1 MNMITMN
8 KKHLDPMR
16 EDSISRCRA
25 KHWFFAAILVI
36 CGLSMTM
43 TSCSKDDDDDVVVPT
58 PEESVVLN
66 CAKPDYMKKGDK
78 VALISPSYYTPME
91 NVEKTADVLR
101 SWGLEPVVGP
111 NVGKVVDGKYAGT
124 VAERISDIRWALSD
138 PSIKAII
145 CNRGGYGTIQLI
157 DQLTL
162 AELKAS
168 PKWLVGFSDI
178 STLHGLLTRA
188 GVMSI
193 HGTMS
198 SFLCK
203 GGTDA
208 TSTLMR
214 DLLLGKVPRYEVP
227 THKQNITGKA
237 TGTLVGGNICTFA
250 PNLGTQADATMGK
263 DLILFVEEVEES
275 MHNIDRQMRILQM
288 NGVLNRCKGIILGE
302 FTDCGKEFTY
312 ESVEAMLHEML
323 KDYNIPVLCGFPGGH
338 GDVNLP
344 LVMGANVTI
353 DVRADGATLQFNID
367 GDQQQVNTAGISAP
381 LTPASVRMRLA
392 GKLE

>member
-1 MNMITMN
+1 MKRVLLNVATVVCFV
-8 KKHLDPMR
+8 LT
-16 EDSISRCRA
+16 S
-25 KHWFFAAILVI
+25 
-36 CGLSMTM
+36 CGMLTLA
-43 TSCSKDDDDDVVVPT
+43 SCSKENGVVPDYEK
-58 PEESVVLN
+58 PIVIS
-66 CAKPDYMKKGDK
+66 CAKPDYLKAGDK
-78 VALISPSYYTPME
+78 VALISPSYFTPME
-91 NVEKTADVLR
+91 NVEKTATILR
-101 SWGLEPVVGP
+101 GWGLEPVIGP
-111 NVGKVVDGKYAGT
+111 NVGKVSEGKYAGT
-124 VAERISDIRWALSD
+124 VAERVSDIRWALND

-178 STLHGLLTRA
+178 STLHGLLSRA

-198 SFLCK
+198 SFLAK
-203 GGTDA
+203 GGTDK

-214 DLLLGKVPRYEVP
+214 DLLLGNVPRYELP
-227 THKQNITGKA
+227 THKQNIV
-237 TGTLVGGNICTFA
+237 GTASGVLVGGNLCTFT
-250 PNLGTQADATMGK
+250 PNLGSKADATKGNN
-263 DLILFVEEVEES
+263 LILFIEEIEES
-275 MHNIDRQMRILQM
+275 MHNIDRQMHILQM

-323 KDYNIPVLCGFPGGH
+323 KEYNIPVLCGFPAGH

-344 LVMGANVTI
+344 LVMGAPVTI
-353 DVRADGATLQFNID
+353 DVRNDGATLQFNIE
-367 GDQQQVNTAGISAP
+367 GTQQQVNTADITAP
-381 LTPASVRMRLA
+381 KTPAAVRMFLA
-392 GKLE
+392 GKRE

>member
-1 MNMITMN
+1 MKWMM
-8 KKHLDPMR
+8 
-16 EDSISRCRA
+16 
-25 KHWFFAAILVI
+25 AATLI
-36 CGLSMTM
+36 CGVSIM
-43 TSCSKDDDDDVVVPT
+43 TSCSKDDEVIVVNPDKT
-58 PEESVVLN
+58 IVLN
-66 CAKPDYMKKGDK
+66 CEKPNYLKAGEK

-101 SWGLEPVVGP
+101 SWGLEPVIGP
-111 NVGKVVDGKYAGT
+111 NVGKKVDGQYAGT
-124 VAERISDIRWALSD
+124 VAERVSDIRWALNNPD
-138 PSIKAII
+138 IKAII

-178 STLHGLLTRA
+178 STLHGLLNCA

-198 SFLCK
+198 SFLAK

-214 DLLLGKVPRYEVP
+214 DLLLGKVPRYELP
-227 THKQNITGKA
+227 AHPQNITGQA
-237 TGTLVGGNICTFA
+237 TGTLVGGNLCTFA
-250 PNLGTQADATMGK
+250 PNLGSQADATRGK
-263 DLILFVEEVEES
+263 DLILFIEEIEES

-288 NGVLNRCKGIILGE
+288 NGVLDRCKGIILGE

-312 ESVEAMLHEML
+312 GSVEAMLYETL

-344 LVMGANVTI
+344 LVMGSNVTI
-353 DVRADGATLQFNID
+353 DVRNDGATLQFNID
-367 GDQQQVNTAGISAP
+367 GEQQQVKTADITAP
-381 LTPASVRMRLA
+381 ATPAAVRMRLA
-392 GKLE
+392 GKRE

>member
-1 MNMITMN
+1 MFRKISNNEYNKMDMRKFMNWI
-8 KKHLDPMR
+8 L
-16 EDSISRCRA
+16 
-25 KHWFFAAILVI
+25 AALLL
-36 CGLSMTM
+36 CGAGML
-43 TSCSKDDDDDVVVPT
+43 TSCDNEDNNIVPT
-58 PEESVVLN
+58 PDDKPVVLN
-66 CAKPDYMKKGDK
+66 CEKPDYLQAGDK
-78 VALISPSYYTPME
+78 VALISPSYFTPME

-101 SWGLEPVVGP
+101 SWELEPVVGP
-111 NVGKVVDGKYAGT
+111 NVGKKIDGQYAGT

-138 PSIKAII
+138 PDIKAII

-178 STLHGLLTRA
+178 STLHGLMMRA

-198 SFLCK
+198 SFLAK
-203 GGTDA
+203 GGTDS

-214 DLLLGKVPRYEVP
+214 DLLLGKVPRYELP
-227 THKQNITGKA
+227 AHQQNITGKA
-237 TGTLVGGNICTFA
+237 TGTLVGGNLCTFA
-250 PNLGTQADATMGK
+250 PNLSTQADATIGK

-288 NGVLNRCKGIILGE
+288 NGVLDRCKGIVLGE

-312 ESVEAMLHEML
+312 ESVEAMLHELL
-323 KDYNIPVLCGFPGGH
+323 KTYNIPVLCGFPGGH

-353 DVRADGATLQFNID
+353 DVRTDGATLQFNID
-367 GDQQQVNTAGISAP
+367 GEQQQVNTADITTP
-381 LTPASVRMRLA
+381 VTPAAVRMRLA
-392 GKLE
+392 GKIE

>member
-1 MNMITMN
+1 M
-8 KKHLDPMR
+8 L
-16 EDSISRCRA
+16 
-25 KHWFFAAILVI
+25 AAILT
-36 CGLSMTM
+36 CGSML
-43 TSCSKDDDDDVVVPT
+43 TSCSDDDDIIDGIPDQT
-58 PEESVVLN
+58 VVLN
-66 CAKPDYMKKGDK
+66 CAKPDYLNAGDK
-78 VALISPSYYTPME
+78 VALISPSYFTPME

-101 SWGLEPVVGP
+101 SWGLEPVIGP

-124 VAERISDIRWALSD
+124 VAERVSDIRWALSNPD
-138 PSIKAII
+138 IRAII

-193 HGTMS
+193 QGTMS
-198 SFLCK
+198 SFLAK
-203 GGTDA
+203 GGTDT
-208 TSTLMR
+208 TSTMMR
-214 DLLLGKVPRYEVP
+214 DLLLGKVPRYELP
-227 THKQNITGKA
+227 AHNQNITGQA
-237 TGTLVGGNICTFA
+237 SGTLVGGNLCTFV
-250 PNLGTQADATMGK
+250 PNLGTQADATMGR

-288 NGVLNRCKGIILGE
+288 NGVLDCCRGIVLGE

-312 ESVEAMLHEML
+312 ESVEAMLHELL

-344 LVMGANVTI
+344 IVMGSNVTI
-353 DVRADGATLQFNID
+353 DVRPDGATLQFNID
-367 GDQQQVNTAGISAP
+367 GEQQQVNTAKITAP
-381 LTPASVRMRLA
+381 ATPAAVRMRLA
-392 GKLE
+392 GKME